1 MLAKMLQTTTENG
14 THGIELYFD
23 GKPAAEV
30 LETLKS
36 ALFRW
41 HRVKK
46 CWYHRDTPD
55 ARRIAES
62 MANGTDAG
70 SADESEK
77 SAANV
82 RKTAKKAL
90 PSLWERCDLSTIPA
104 HDKNLSNKEIAAQ
117 VRAHLRERFPEVKFS
132 LRCHDS
138 GYTGSIDGEILSAPY
153 GREYVQGDPS
163 AVEYWK
169 RWEHW
174 ENSPELEAVL
184 KYFDAFLQSYNY
196 DNSDYMTDYFDVGFY
211 GRFEIA
217 GSYEQTTPTAE
228 QAEQIEKFRADKAEA
243 ERRAE
248 EERRAQFERQERER
262 EAAAKAEEIRRA
274 QEEKDAAAIAE
285 HVEIVDLPEAEQV
298 AAMNLAEG
306 IGKENSLKELQDRI
320 NEKNAEA
327 IQKKLDPADDW
338 RDAIIS
344 RKIIFKDAEL
354 FGKFCG
360 MFLRDWDFLNGKG
373 GSASEDVRLNSWEEF
388 LQLTKEQRKQVH
400 TFSVDCVGVY
410 IYDVLR
416 LVIDPQGYKYAR
428 YVMLPTQ
435 ATTTANA
442 AEYREGWREISRKAS
457 PFHIPAPLSEQLKNA
472 NLQPGETFSAL
483 YMDGFIMSVIPICG
497 RIVSAMPCEYAQYK
511 DAARIVYIPNGKQK
525 PREIVLHAG
534 QDAAIWRGALPE
546 VPDNIKYT
554 PAGSPNMRLVNYSGD
569 GCGDFLRRAIGYY
582 EQLGRV
588 PVVDLVA
595 R

>member
-1 MLAKMLQTTTENG
+1 MMAKMLQTTTENG
-14 THGIELYFD
+14 TRGIELYFD
-23 GKPAAEV
+23 GKPAAAV
-30 LETLKS
+30 LDTLKS

-55 ARRIAES
+55 ARKIAER
-62 MANGTDAG
+62 MANGTDAE
-70 SADESEK
+70 SAGNAENVAS
-77 SAANV
+77 V

-90 PSLWERCDLSTIPA
+90 PSLWERCDVSTIPA
-104 HDKNLSNKEIAAQ
+104 HDKNLINKEIAAQ

-132 LRCHDS
+132 LRCRDS
-138 GYTGSIDGEILSAPY
+138 GYTGSIDGQILSAPY

-217 GSYEQTTPTAE
+217 GGYEQTPPTAE
-228 QAEQIEKFRADKAEA
+228 QAEQIEKYRADKAEA

-248 EERRAQFERQERER
+248 EERREQFERQERER

-274 QEEKDAAAIAE
+274 QEEKDAAAILE
-285 HVEIVDLPEAEQV
+285 HVEIIDLPEAEQI

-306 IGKENSLKELQDRI
+306 IGKESTLKELQDRI

-327 IQKKLDPADDW
+327 IQKKRDPADDW
-338 RDAIIS
+338 RDAVIS

-360 MFLRDWDFLNGKG
+360 LFLRDWDFLTGKG
-373 GSASEDVRLNSWEEF
+373 GSASEDVRVNSWKEF
-388 LQLTKEQRKQVH
+388 EQLTEEQRQKVH

-416 LVIDPQGYKYAR
+416 LVIDPQGYNYAR

-442 AEYREGWREISRKAS
+442 TEYREGWREISRKAS
-457 PFHIPAPLSEQLKNA
+457 PFHIPAPLSEQLKEA

-483 YMDGFIMSVIPICG
+483 YMDGFIMSVIPVCG
-497 RIVSAMPCEYAQYK
+497 RIVSATPCEYAQYK

-534 QDAAIWRGALPE
+534 QDAVIYRGALPE

-554 PAGSPNMRLVNYSGD
+554 PAGSPNMRLVNYSGE
-569 GCGDFLRRAIGYY
+569 GSGDFLRRAIGYY
-582 EQLGRV
+582 KQLGRV